1 MALFLIYHSPPV
13 KMNLASRCREAIS
26 HVAMLK
32 KELAMHQKRAQ
43 EAIKFQR
50 EQTQRMASNLSAEA
64 SRLSASYSEGDSSI
78 STPDRRS
85 GMERILATPPPPPPP
100 PRATTNHH
108 KQEVESRKL
117 DPPVLASQEDDG
129 NISSETSE
137 EEDPLHSVS
146 RQGRSVLDVVE
157 SLSASPIEEVEPIP
171 SKGSLPPRM
180 YSTPNRHRKE
190 DRWTP
195 HIHDAP
201 GSVANEK
208 PLFPT
213 SASPKVPNYNEEFPS
228 DIVRS
233 SSPLS
238 HLTGGKG
245 LYDDD
250 KSDEGSQRGPTLLD
264 RHSGFITMNS
274 IDAFEASFDTTFPS
288 NFSSSRRSITETQI
302 YNPFDASPAR
312 SAMQGQRDTSPEPF
326 SPHADF
332 STPPKESPTT
342 AEVEPPR
349 PHKTPSSEARTRYDK
364 AIQPRPQENS
374 ASTSD
379 AVAPEKE
386 RNGFL
391 GSSPGKFLN
400 RIQLL
405 RKGKEDT
412 SPIESSAS
420 QRSPSDSSRK
430 QENVAPSTS
439 PRPMPQ
445 KQPSRKA
452 QASVEEIAVA
462 SDATSVAE
470 VLGRPGGMV
479 ARLNTLKQKRAVK
492 QPISYAEPPLNTKIR
507 QGHTNFLKE
516 PLRTVTPEQVRSP
529 SGV

>member
-1 MALFLIYHSPPV
+1 
-13 KMNLASRCREAIS
+13 
-26 HVAMLK
+26 MLK

-43 EAIKFQR
+43 DAIKFQR

-78 STPDRRS
+78 SSPDRRS
-85 GMERILATPPPPPPP
+85 GMERILASPPPPPPP
-100 PRATTNHH
+100 PRNTTNYP
-108 KQEVESRKL
+108 KQDVEPRKL
-117 DPPVLASQEDDG
+117 DPPIAASQDDHG
-129 NISSETSE
+129 NNSSETSE
-137 EEDPLHSVS
+137 EEDPVHSVG

-157 SLSASPIEEVEPIP
+157 SLSASPIEETETIP
-171 SKGSLPPRM
+171 SKSSLPPRM

-201 GSVANEK
+201 GSVASEK

-228 DIVRS
+228 DMVRS

-238 HLTGGKG
+238 HVTGVVG
-245 LYDDD
+245 LYDDYE
-250 KSDEGSQRGPTLLD
+250 SDEEGSQRGPTLLD
-264 RHSGFITMNS
+264 RHSGFITLNS

-288 NFSSSRRSITETQI
+288 TFSSSRRSISETQI

-312 SAMQGQRDTSPEPF
+312 SSVRNQRGTSPEPF
-326 SPHADF
+326 SPRADF
-332 STPPKESPTT
+332 STPPKESAATT
-342 AEVEPPR
+342 DVEPLR
-349 PHKTPSSEARTRYDK
+349 PHKTPSSEARTRYDN
-364 AIQPRPQENS
+364 AIQPRPQES
-374 ASTSD
+374 SVSTAD

-400 RIQLL
+400 RIHLL
-405 RKGKEDT
+405 RKGKEDS
-412 SPIESSAS
+412 SPIENSAS
-420 QRSPSDSSRK
+420 QGSPSDSSRK
-430 QENVAPSTS
+430 QENVAPIPS
-439 PRPMPQ
+439 PRAMPQ
-445 KQPSRKA
+445 KQPSRKS
-452 QASVEEIAVA
+452 QTSLDEVAVA
-462 SDATSVAE
+462 SEENPIAGVP
-470 VLGRPGGMV
+470 GRPGGMV